1 MEEDLK
7 GGGFEGEEEEYG
19 VWMNYLGCVQRR
31 VVKP

>member
-19 VWMNYLGCVQRR
+19 VWMNYLS
-31 VVKP
+31 